1 MLKKAFLACAV
12 ILSLAS
18 TASGAVV
25 AYVLQTPGVV

>member
-1 MLKKAFLACAV
+1 MLKKFFLACAV
-12 ILSLAS
+12 VLCFAS